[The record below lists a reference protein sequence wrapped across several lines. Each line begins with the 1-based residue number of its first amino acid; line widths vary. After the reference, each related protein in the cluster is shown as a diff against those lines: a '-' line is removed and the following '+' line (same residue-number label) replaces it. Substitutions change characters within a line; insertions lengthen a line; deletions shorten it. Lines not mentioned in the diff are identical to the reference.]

1 MRFERHSRRTRVTH
15 GMATLRVSRP
25 LTGGR
30 RTLVI
35 HRGPCQGVLR
45 CRHVFLFAGG
55 SRVDQPDVKSR
66 EVPPVRRSA
75 RVILG
80 TRPNFHY
87 APRRPAFIGSRC
99 SRGFMGGIARVLSEL
114 WDTKY
119 RAGDDLH
126 QVWLQ
131 LERSRCAE
139 VQGDDA
145 DESAATNGTGCT
157 TVGPIACP
165 AAPAHGHGYGRASA
179 SRARIRSDGC
189 SSTDAR
195 IRRRSRP
202 CGHGRW
208 CAPRGP
214 WTYGWAWSHARNS
227 CAPWISTA
235 RWSTSAVRAKPGF
248 GKYGRLR

>member
-1 MRFERHSRRTRVTH
+1 
-15 GMATLRVSRP
+15 MATLRVSRP

-45 CRHVFLFAGG
+45 CKHVFLFAGG
-55 SRVDQPDVKSR
+55 FRVDRADMKSH

-75 RVILG
+75 RVLLG

-87 APRRPAFIGSRC
+87 AARRPAFIGSRC
-99 SRGFMGGIARVLSEL
+99 TRGFMGGIARVLSEL

-131 LERSRCAE
+131 LEGSCCTE
-139 VQGDDA
+139 VQGNDA
-145 DESAATNGTGCT
+145 DESAAANGTGCT
-157 TVGPIACP
+157 TFGPIACP

-179 SRARIRSDGC
+179 SHAWLRSDGC
-189 SSTDAR
+189 ASTDAR
-195 IRRRSRP
+195 IRSNGCASTNARIRGWSRP
-202 CGHGRW
+202 CRHGRW
-208 CAPRGP
+208 CATCGP
-214 WTYGWAWSHARNS
+214 WTYGWTWSHARNS
-227 CAPWISTA
+227 SAAWISAA
-235 RWSTSAVRAKPGF
+235 RWSTPALRAKPRF
-248 GKYGRLR
+248 GKYGRVR